1 MALYEVPSVMLN
13 WSISPSLIFVMVM
26 WKKEELL
33 DVSASQLLL
42 VFMLVILTMG
52 LWHSSLF
59 S

>member
-42 VFMLVILTMG
+42 VFMLVIFTMG